1 MLGHMLRTSARRC
14 ATRRPAQPCWT
25 TATGQLAAGRS
36 LSSYPS
42 LATGGGD
49 PAHVPDSVPPTKLH
63 NFEGKLLLLGL
74 GSIGKGTLPLLLKHI
89 AMDTSQVYVL
99 TADDHSE
106 GAAEVAERYGVSAT
120 TGTLTEES
128 FGELLDATTGG
139 LGKGDFVVNL
149 TVDVSSCDLLAWCA
163 ERGVNYVDT
172 VVEPWAGG
180 YTDPSLTSAQRTNY
194 AMREGALALKRKYGP
209 NSPTAIITHGANPG
223 MVSHFAKQALLNV
236 SEKQNGVAPSVP
248 TSRQEWAELSQA
260 CGVKAIHIAERDTQ
274 VQDVP
279 KKIGQFV
286 NTWSIDGFIGEG
298 CQPAELGW
306 GTHEKELPP
315 KVRILTPPFAF
326 AACVCQPVLMPLFTL
341 AGRAR
346 DTPKDA
352 ALPSISNAPA
362 HPRASVRGPPLRGS
376 FTAG

>member
-1 MLGHMLRTSARRC
+1 MLGHMLRSGAQRCAARR
-14 ATRRPAQPCWT
+14 PGQPWT
-25 TATGQLAAGRS
+25 AALAAGRS
-36 LSSYPS
+36 LSCYPS
-42 LATGGGD
+42 LATGGD
-49 PAHVPDSVPPTKLH
+49 PSHVPDSVPPTKLH

-89 AMDTSQVYVL
+89 AMDVSQVYVL

-106 GAAEVAERYGVSAT
+106 DAAEVAERYGVSAT

-128 FGELLDATTGG
+128 FGEMLDVTTGG

-149 TVDVSSCDLLAWCA
+149 TVDVSSCDLLEWCA

-180 YTDPSLTSAQRTNY
+180 YTDPSLTPAQRTNY
-194 AMREGALALKRKYGP
+194 AMREEAMALKRKYGP

-236 SEKQNGVAPSVP
+236 SEKQNGVAPSIP
-248 TSRQEWAELSQA
+248 TTRQEWAELSQA
-260 CGVKAIHIAERDTQ
+260 CGVKVIHIAERDTQ

-279 KKIGQFV
+279 KKVGQFV

-315 KVRILTPPFAF
+315 KVRISISPRAF
-326 AACVCQPVLMPLFTL
+326 AAYLCQRVLILLSML
-341 AGRAR
+341 AGRAAHR
-346 DTPKDA
+346 R
-352 ALPSISNAPA
+352 LPLCHLSGTSRRIHARPHVDS
-362 HPRASVRGPPLRGS
+362 HRGQVSRLADYPQ
-376 FTAG
+376 